1 MTPLEKAID
10 VLGTASALA
19 RAIGVADSSPG
30 MWKQRGRVPAEHCP
44 SIEKA
49 TNGLVACEE
58 LRPDVAWDVLR
69 KKRKPK
75 KVPA

>member
-19 RAIGVADSSPG
+19 RAIGVAESLPA
-30 MWKQRGRVPAEHCP
+30 MWKQRGRIPAEHCP

-49 TNGLVACEE
+49 TNGAVACEE
-58 LRPDVAWDVLR
+58 LRPDVAWNVLR
-69 KKRKPK
+69 KKRKQ